1 MLKKP
6 LYESLPYLCMLCAT
20 ATLLWQQNTL
30 ALAAGLLLFFVG
42 ARVYIL
48 RSDNRR
54 TDPARKRKKGGL
66 PKGLYELLPF
76 ACLAL
81 SFVLLAQPG
90 SAWLIFP
97 ALMLLAYGLYVLASR
112 SSYRDHQ
119 LPSQGRF

>member
-1 MLKKP
+1 MLKQP

-20 ATLLWQQNTL
+20 ATLLWQQSTL
-30 ALAAGLLLFFVG
+30 SLAAGLLLFFVG

-48 RSDNRR
+48 RSDYRR

-81 SFVLLAQPG
+81 SVLLLAEPG
-90 SAWLIFP
+90 NAWLIFP
-97 ALMLLAYGLYVLASR
+97 ALILLVYGLYILASR
-112 SSYRDHQ
+112 SSYRHHQ
-119 LPSQGRF
+119 LPTQGRF